1 MKPHRMRMVHDLIV
15 NYDIHRKLDM
25 CVCPPP
31 TESHVQCSR
40 FVDYETGDL
49 AGNDEVSYG

>member
-25 CVCPPP
+25 CVRLQIPQHFFNP
-31 TESHVQCSR
+31 T
-40 FVDYETGDL
+40 Y
-49 AGNDEVSYG
+49 